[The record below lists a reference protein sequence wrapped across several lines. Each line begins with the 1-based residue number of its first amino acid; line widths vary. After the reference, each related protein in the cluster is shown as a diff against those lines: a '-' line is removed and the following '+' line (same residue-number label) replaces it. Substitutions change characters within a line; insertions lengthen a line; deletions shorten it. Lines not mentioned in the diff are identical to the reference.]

1 MNPILEKWFKIL
13 EKDRNELC
21 NLLAEISQDQFT
33 KRPSPGKW
41 SISEIVSHLQTAD
54 RLSLD
59 YMKKKSLA
67 IETLKNAGWFDE
79 LKMLFFIASQRV
91 PVKYNAPQRVVQSTL
106 REIKL
111 SSIQNDWES
120 ILVDYRQFL
129 NGIPEHH
136 TRKKIYKHP
145 FLGRLD
151 AKLCLQSI
159 YEHYHHHLPQ
169 IKRLL

>member
-1 MNPILEKWFKIL
+1 MNPVLEKWLNTL
-13 EKDRNELC
+13 ETDRKELC
-21 NLLAEISQDQFT
+21 NSLSGISQDQFT
-33 KRPSPGKW
+33 QRPFPGKW
-41 SISEIVSHLQTAD
+41 SISEIVSHLLTAD

-67 IETLKNAGWFDE
+67 METLKNAGWFEE
-79 LKMLFFIASQRV
+79 LKMIFFMASQRV
-91 PVKYNAPQRVVQSTL
+91 PIKYNAPQRVVQSTP
-106 REIKL
+106 RDIDIATI
-111 SSIQNDWES
+111 SNDWEV
-120 ILVDYRQFL
+120 LLLDYRQFL
-129 NGIPEHH
+129 SGIPEQH

-145 FLGRLD
+145 ILGRLD